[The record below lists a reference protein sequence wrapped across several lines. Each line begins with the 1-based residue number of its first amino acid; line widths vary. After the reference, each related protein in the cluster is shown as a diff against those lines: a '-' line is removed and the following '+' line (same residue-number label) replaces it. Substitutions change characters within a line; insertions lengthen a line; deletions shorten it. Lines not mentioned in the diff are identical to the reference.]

1 VVRLLE
7 AGMRGLVRK
16 DTWKAFR
23 DGELETEV
31 AAWSA
36 ASGAPAT
43 PRNPIDLDD
52 ARGARFE
59 RRLGPELV
67 LPGVSRPGAG
77 SAVAPSGPAWAG
89 HSEAL
94 ELLAI
99 GASGLLDWR
108 RKREASPRA

>member
-1 VVRLLE
+1 
-7 AGMRGLVRK
+7 MRGLVRR
-16 DTWKAFR
+16 DTWKAFG
-23 DGELETEV
+23 DGGLETDV

-43 PRNPIDLDD
+43 PRIPIDLDD
-52 ARGARFE
+52 ARGAPFE
-59 RRLGPELV
+59 RQLGPELI
-67 LPGVSRPGAG
+67 LPGVSRPGT
-77 SAVAPSGPAWAG
+77 SAAAEPSAPFWVGR
-89 HSEAL
+89 SEAL